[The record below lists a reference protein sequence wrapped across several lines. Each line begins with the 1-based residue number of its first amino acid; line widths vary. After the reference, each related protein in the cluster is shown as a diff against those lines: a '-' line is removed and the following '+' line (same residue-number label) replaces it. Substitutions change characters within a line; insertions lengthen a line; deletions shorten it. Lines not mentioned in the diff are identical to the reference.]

1 MSVKLVGVIGA
12 GTIGRGVAQALA
24 ETGYRVL
31 LVDVGESQLRGALD
45 SIARSVHVFNALRRP
60 RRGSTERATGGG
72 RITAADVLDRID
84 CATDL
89 ASLRRVDFVIEN
101 VTENRDVKQQLYRRL
116 DEICRPEV
124 VFAVNTSAIP
134 IARNASVT
142 RRAERV
148 VGMHFMNPVPLMPVV
163 EIVRGAET
171 APETIEAAR
180 ELVSR
185 MGKDSVVV
193 ADSAGFVTNRVMML
207 TVNEAIALVQE
218 GVASV
223 EDVDRLFRT
232 CFGHKMGPL
241 ETADLIGLDTVLF
254 SLEVLR
260 DELDDDKFEPCR
272 LLRWM
277 VDNGELGRKT
287 GSGFHNY
294 RASRAQ
300 ADATAGRLA

>member
-1 MSVKLVGVIGA
+1 MAIKIVGVVGA

-24 ETGYRVL
+24 ETGHRVL
-31 LVDVGESQLRGALD
+31 LVDVAQSQLQGAVR
-45 SIARSVHVFNALRRP
+45 SIARSVHVFHALRP
-60 RRGSTERATGGG
+60 RSGEPGGVA
-72 RITAADVLDRID
+72 AADIIDRIE
-84 CATDL
+84 CSTDIAL
-89 ASLRRVDFVIEN
+89 LGRADFVVEN
-101 VTENRDVKQQLYRRL
+101 VTENRAVKQQLYRRL

-134 IARNASVT
+134 IAHNASVT

-163 EIVRGAET
+163 EVVRSAATAAET
-171 APETIEAAR
+171 IAAAR
-180 ELVSR
+180 TLVSQ
-185 MGKDSVVV
+185 MGKDCVVV

-207 TVNEAIALVQE
+207 TVNEAIELVQE
-218 GVASV
+218 GVASI

-260 DELDDDKFEPCR
+260 DELGNAKFEPCR

-277 VDNGELGRKT
+277 VDNGQLGRKT
-287 GSGFHNY
+287 GSGFHHY
-294 RASRAQ
+294 QQAARAQ
-300 ADATAGRLA
+300 AGAASGRIE